1 MQRLRMLGGIDLT
14 GSDGAEVDA
23 LLRQPKSVALLAYLA
38 MPRPGTWH
46 RRDLLLATFW
56 PDLSQSRARTA
67 LRSAL
72 HVLRRHLDDGT
83 IRTRGDDEVAL
94 DPERLMTDVAA
105 MLDDVAAQERARA
118 LAQYRGQLL
127 PGLYITDAPDF
138 ERWLDAERA
147 RLIETAVRT
156 SASLVEERESAGD
169 LVAAANAARHAAE
182 MSPDDEGAARRL
194 IALLDRVG
202 DRGQALA
209 AFERFRNRM
218 AEEFGTEP
226 SPETLALIEAM
237 RARTAVGPERHTT
250 SARRI
255 LATPPIAEP
264 PSTIPRTS
272 EPRSVAPIAGHGST
286 ARRRSLALLGVV
298 TLSLAGT
305 IYLAARQR
313 AAASAAAPAAAEGPM
328 RRLVLLPVE
337 VERGDSSQRYLA
349 TGLALGVSR
358 RLDRLGG
365 LAIRSGAATAWPASP
380 MQDTSALGGIG
391 NVALL
396 RVTISR
402 NRDSLDVRA
411 SLADSVTHVVRR
423 VLTRRFAAT
432 ELAEIESNV
441 AAVVAGSILRVGTP
455 FYPGRS
461 LHAVEPESYRL
472 TILGFHHVLVTGD
485 AAAALASFVRATELD
500 PLNARAWAG
509 LSSVWAARTA
519 TDQVSL
525 DEGVARATAAAERAL
540 AIDSTE
546 GTALANLGAV
556 RGLDGRSVAAGMP
569 LIRRAIAFEPSNA
582 ESYMI
587 AGGLNRYAHRW
598 DEARDFTR
606 RAHELDPLTPRYLE
620 AEGSIEMCAGRPEA
634 SEQVFRH
641 LLEQRPA
648 SNEGRIG
655 LARTLAAQGRYD
667 EALDAW
673 RRRIPPSA
681 ASTPVEVHRGAGG
694 RDAYFEAVHAEGRV
708 LLDAFHRSTAGKR
721 VSPLRLMLLQFQ
733 SGDSAAGFAALAAAT
748 RDRAHWIYRLP
759 CFPALD
765 EVRGTAHYR
774 TMLSEIGVMPTR

>member
-1 MQRLRMLGGIDLT
+1 MLGGIDLT

-72 HVLRRHLDDGT
+72 HLLRRHLDAGT

-94 DPERLMTDVAA
+94 DPERLMTDVGA
-105 MLDDVAAQERARA
+105 MLDDIAAEERARA
-118 LAQYRGQLL
+118 LAHYRGPLL
-127 PGLYITDAPDF
+127 PGLYITDAPEF
-138 ERWLDAERA
+138 ERWLEVERA
-147 RLIETAVRT
+147 RLHDTALRT
-156 SASLVEERESAGD
+156 TASLVEERESAGD
-169 LVAAANAARHAAE
+169 LVAAANAARHASE
-182 MSPDDEGAARRL
+182 LSPDDEGAARRL

-209 AFERFRNRM
+209 AFERFRSRM

-226 SPETLALIEAM
+226 SPETLALVEAM
-237 RARTAVGPERHTT
+237 RARTALGPERHTT

-255 LATPPIAEP
+255 LETQTIAEP
-264 PSTIPRTS
+264 PLTIPRTS
-272 EPRSVAPIAGHGST
+272 EPRRVTPIVGHGST
-286 ARRRSLALLGVV
+286 VRRRSLAMLGVV
-298 TLSLAGT
+298 TVSLVAAM
-305 IYLAARQR
+305 YLAARQR
-313 AAASAAAPAAAEGPM
+313 ATVSAATPAAVEAPT

-337 VERGDSSQRYLA
+337 LERGDSSQRYLA
-349 TGLALGVSR
+349 TGLALGLSR

-365 LAIRSGAATAWPASP
+365 LTIRSGAVTAWPTSP
-380 MQDTSALGGIG
+380 VQDTSALGEIG
-391 NVALL
+391 TVALL

-402 NRDSLDVRA
+402 NGDSLDVHA

-441 AAVVAGSILRVGTP
+441 AAVVAGSVLRVSAP
-455 FYPGRS
+455 FDPGRS
-461 LHAVEPESYRL
+461 LRTVEPESYRL
-472 TILGFHHVLVTGD
+472 TVLGFHHVLVTGD
-485 AAAALASFVRATELD
+485 APAALAAFVRATELD

-509 LSSVWAARTA
+509 LSSVWAARIA

-525 DEGVARATAAAERAL
+525 DEGVARASDAAERAL

-556 RGLDGRSVAAGMP
+556 RAFDGRDVAAGMP

-606 RAHELDPLTPRYLE
+606 RAHELDRLTPRYLE

-634 SEQVFRH
+634 SEQVYRH

-648 SNEGRIG
+648 SDEARIG
-655 LARTLAAQGRYD
+655 LARALAGQGRFD
-667 EALDAW
+667 EALDA
-673 RRRIPPSA
+673 RRLGISPSTA
-681 ASTPVEVHRGAGG
+681 PTLVGAHRGVQG
-694 RDAYFEAVHAEGRV
+694 RDAYFEAQHAEGRV
-708 LLDAFHRSTAGKR
+708 LLDAFRRSTAGKR

-733 SGDSAAGFAALAAAT
+733 SGDSAAGFATLAAAT
-748 RDRAHWIYRLP
+748 RERDHWIYRLP

-774 TMLSEIGVMPTR
+774 AMLSEIGTMSTR